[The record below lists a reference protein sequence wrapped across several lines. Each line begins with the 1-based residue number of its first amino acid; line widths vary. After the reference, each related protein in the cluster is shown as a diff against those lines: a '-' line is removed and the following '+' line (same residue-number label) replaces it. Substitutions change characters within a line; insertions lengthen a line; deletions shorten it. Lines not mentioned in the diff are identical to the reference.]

1 MVYKSAL
8 LKEGQVMVSSEIQ
21 DFILRSGV
29 HVGLP
34 DIGFC
39 FVLF

>member
-1 MVYKSAL
+1 MVYKIAV
-8 LKEGQVMVSSEIQ
+8 LKEGQVIVSSEIQ
-21 DFILRSGV
+21 DFILRSAV

-34 DIGFC
+34 DIGLS